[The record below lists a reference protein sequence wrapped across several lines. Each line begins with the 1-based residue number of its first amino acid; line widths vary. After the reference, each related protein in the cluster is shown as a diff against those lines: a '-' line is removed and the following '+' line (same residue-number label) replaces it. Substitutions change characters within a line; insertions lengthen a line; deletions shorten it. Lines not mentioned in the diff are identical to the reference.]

1 MTEEIINPAQDSLRN
16 KIHKH
21 VSSAAH
27 LLAYK
32 IRESKE
38 QIGLEEPL
46 EAQTVKVEHTTEC
59 VLRTAY

>member
-1 MTEEIINPAQDSLRN
+1 MLRLMTEQIINPAQDSLRN

-38 QIGLEEPL
+38 QKGLEEPL
-46 EAQTVKVEHTTEC
+46 EAQTES
-59 VLRTAY
+59 